1 MRLLIDVYLQSQTQI
16 RTDVPALGAWD
27 TEGVSEELD
36 FSLPQFPKANFISAK
51 STAGKYGVSVDGAYS
66 WRVQVPNAAQIA
78 QLNLTQFPAVFFFD
92 LDAQKYVAKIEGT
105 PQGRGVI
112 ADLLRKVF
120 TGPGAGSASKQLQ
133 TASLWLLALLL
144 FAKIKK
150 TTA

>member
-78 QLNLTQFPAVFFFD
+78 QLNLTQFPSVFFFD

-112 ADLLRKVF
+112 ADLLRGVF
-120 TGPGAGSASKQLQ
+120 TGANKPVTAPGAIE
-133 TASLWLLALLL
+133 ASLWILALLL